1 MNTCQ
6 MLKGA
11 IDFGEIKSQRK
22 SLNTQIA
29 VKREIMIPR
38 YPEDSVEIE
47 KTIEELQAKIPE
59 LDAIL
64 AKEPPPPELPPRKPL
79 IKVSGVLEEWEI
91 LCVKGYFSDREY
103 DPEEFA
109 RREENRQFGALL
121 LAMLG
126 NSSQAAV
133 NLRTD
138 VRLSEIC
145 HFVQGKINGIPFH
158 GWLGL
163 TTVKAGDYVELAVTD
178 QGEYYVVYALTNPER
193 RTISITPC
201 CNKGTRSK
209 AWDEVFYTFC
219 VFFYNHS
226 YLSWCYLFFQEGAV
240 FGIGPDLLTL
250 CIMSVATVFSF
261 YAYFVSIKKPWPSVK
276 LAQDIFSVLGFPNP
290 QDVSLSKLTKKRIKE
305 IRANLSP
312 ENSEE
317 VLPDKLCILS
327 HYYYY

>member
-1 MNTCQ
+1 MNTYQ

-11 IDFGEIKSQRK
+11 IDFEEIKSQRN
-22 SLNTQIA
+22 SLDTWIE
-29 VKREIMIPR
+29 VKQERIQR
-38 YPEDSVEIE
+38 RPEDREEVE
-47 KTIEELQAKIPE
+47 KAIEELQAKIPE

-64 AKEPPPPELPPRKPL
+64 AKEPPPPELPPGKPL
-79 IKVSGVLEEWEI
+79 IKVSGVLEELET
-91 LCVKGYFSDREY
+91 LCVKGYFADRKY

-133 NLRTD
+133 NLRTEG
-138 VRLSEIC
+138 RLSKIC

-158 GWLGL
+158 GWIGL
-163 TTVKAGDYVELAVTD
+163 TTVKTGDYVELAVTD
-178 QGEYYVVYALTNPER
+178 QGKYYVVYALTNPER

-209 AWDEVFYTFC
+209 AKDAVFYTSC
-219 VFFYNHS
+219 VFFIIIVVC
-226 YLSWCYLFFQEGAV
+226 LGAIFFSGGGNFWDGA
-240 FGIGPDLLTL
+240 DLLIL
-250 CIMSVATVFSF
+250 CLMFLATIFSF
-261 YAYFVSIKKPWPSVK
+261 YAYSASIKKPWPSVK

-290 QDVSLSKLTKKRIKE
+290 QDISLEKLTKKRLREIKS
-305 IRANLSP
+305 NPSP

>member
-1 MNTCQ
+1 MNTYQ

-11 IDFGEIKSQRK
+11 IDFEEIKSQRK
-22 SLNTQIA
+22 RLNTQIA

-38 YPEDSVEIE
+38 YPEDREEVE
-47 KTIEELQAKIPE
+47 KAIEELQAKIPE

-126 NSSQAAV
+126 NTSQAAV
-133 NLRTD
+133 NLRTE

-158 GWLGL
+158 GWIGL
-163 TTVKAGDYVELAVTD
+163 TTVKTGDYVELAVTD

-201 CNKGTRSK
+201 CNKGRRSK

-219 VFFYNHS
+219 VFFMIVAIC
-226 YLSWCYLFFQEGAV
+226 LGAIFFSGGGS
-240 FGIGPDLLTL
+240 FWDGPDLLTL
-250 CIMSVATVFSF
+250 CIMVVATVFSF
-261 YAYFVSIKKPWPSVK
+261 YAYFVSLKKPWPSVK

-290 QDVSLSKLTKKRIKE
+290 QDISLSKLTRKKIEEMKS
-305 IRANLSP
+305 NPSS

-317 VLPDKLCILS
+317 VLPDKVCILS

>member
-1 MNTCQ
+1 MNTYQ
-6 MLKGA
+6 MLRGA
-11 IDFGEIKSQRK
+11 IDFEEIKSQRK

-38 YPEDSVEIE
+38 YPEDREEVE
-47 KTIEELQAKIPE
+47 KAIEELQAKIPE

-79 IKVSGVLEEWEI
+79 IKVSGVLEELEI
-91 LCVKGYFSDREY
+91 LCVKGYFSDRKY

-133 NLRTD
+133 NLRTEG
-138 VRLSEIC
+138 RLSKIC

-158 GWLGL
+158 GWIGL
-163 TTVKAGDYVELAVTD
+163 TTVKTGDYVELAVTD
-178 QGEYYVVYALTNPER
+178 QGKYYVVYALTNPER

-209 AWDEVFYTFC
+209 AKDAVFYTSC
-219 VFFYNHS
+219 VFFIIIVVC
-226 YLSWCYLFFQEGAV
+226 LGAIFFSGGGNFWDGA
-240 FGIGPDLLTL
+240 DLLIL
-250 CIMSVATVFSF
+250 CLMFLATIFSF
-261 YAYFVSIKKPWPSVK
+261 YAYSASIKKPWPSVK

-290 QDVSLSKLTKKRIKE
+290 QDISLEKLTKKRLREIKS
-305 IRANLSP
+305 NPSP

>member
-1 MNTCQ
+1 MNTYQ
-6 MLKGA
+6 MLRGA
-11 IDFGEIKSQRK
+11 IDFEEIKSQRK

-38 YPEDSVEIE
+38 YPEDSEEIE
-47 KTIEELQAKIPE
+47 KAIEELQAKIPE

-79 IKVSGVLEEWEI
+79 IKVNGVLEEWEI

-133 NLRTD
+133 NLRTE

-145 HFVQGKINGIPFH
+145 HFVQGKINGTPFH
-158 GWLGL
+158 GWIGL
-163 TTVKAGDYVELAVTD
+163 TTVKTGDYVELAVTE
-178 QGEYYVVYALTNPER
+178 QGGYYVVYALTNPER

-219 VFFYNHS
+219 VFFMIIVIC
-226 YLSWCYLFFQEGAV
+226 LGAIFFSGGGS
-240 FGIGPDLLTL
+240 FWDGPDLLTL

-261 YAYFVSIKKPWPSVK
+261 YAYSVSIKKPWPSVK

-290 QDVSLSKLTKKRIKE
+290 QDVSLRKLTKKRIEDIK
-305 IRANLSP
+305 ANPLS

>member
-1 MNTCQ
+1 MNTYQ

-11 IDFGEIKSQRK
+11 IDFEEIKSQRS
-22 SLNTQIA
+22 SLDTWIEVNLDWIVSHPEGREEAEKEIA
-29 VKREIMIPR
+29 
-38 YPEDSVEIE
+38 
-47 KTIEELQAKIPE
+47 KTKEKIPE

-64 AKEPPPPELPPRKPL
+64 AKEPPPPELPPGKPL
-79 IKVSGVLEEWEI
+79 IKVSGVLEELET
-91 LCVKGYFSDREY
+91 LCVKGYFADRKY

-133 NLRTD
+133 NLRTEG
-138 VRLSEIC
+138 RLSKIC

-158 GWLGL
+158 GWIGL
-163 TTVKAGDYVELAVTD
+163 TTVKTGDYVELAVTD

-193 RTISITPC
+193 RTISITPG

-209 AWDEVFYTFC
+209 ARDAVFYTSC
-219 VFFYNHS
+219 VFFIIIVVC
-226 YLSWCYLFFQEGAV
+226 LGAIFFSGGGNFWDGA
-240 FGIGPDLLTL
+240 DLLIL
-250 CIMSVATVFSF
+250 CLMFLATIFSF
-261 YAYFVSIKKPWPSVK
+261 YAYSTSIKKPWPSVK

-290 QDVSLSKLTKKRIKE
+290 QDISLEKLTKKRLREIKS
-305 IRANLSP
+305 NPSP

>member
-1 MNTCQ
+1 MNTYQ
-6 MLKGA
+6 MLRGA
-11 IDFGEIKSQRK
+11 IDFEEIKSQRN
-22 SLNTQIA
+22 SLDTWIE
-29 VKREIMIPR
+29 VKQERIQR
-38 YPEDSVEIE
+38 RPEDREEVE
-47 KTIEELQAKIPE
+47 KAIEELQAKIPE

-64 AKEPPPPELPPRKPL
+64 AKEPPPPELPPGKPL
-79 IKVSGVLEEWEI
+79 IKVSGVLEELET
-91 LCVKGYFSDREY
+91 LCVKGYFADRKY

-109 RREENRQFGALL
+109 HREENRQFGALL

-133 NLRTD
+133 NLRTEG
-138 VRLSEIC
+138 RLSKIC

-158 GWLGL
+158 GWIGL
-163 TTVKAGDYVELAVTD
+163 TTVKTGDYVELAVTD

-209 AWDEVFYTFC
+209 AKDAVFYTSC
-219 VFFYNHS
+219 VFFIIIVVC
-226 YLSWCYLFFQEGAV
+226 LGAIFFSGGGNFWDGA
-240 FGIGPDLLTL
+240 DLLIL
-250 CIMSVATVFSF
+250 CLMFLATIFSF
-261 YAYFVSIKKPWPSVK
+261 YAYSASIKKPWPSVK

-290 QDVSLSKLTKKRIKE
+290 QDISLEKLTKKRLREIKS
-305 IRANLSP
+305 NPSP